1 MTRNPVLIEVGVAV
15 AIAAVIFVLQPGV
28 AWGGA
33 LAVLVLL
40 VCAATLLVDR
50 RRVSLDGR
58 RVRRPERR

>member
-58 RVRRPERR
+58 RARRPERR